1 MTDSERLNEEITF
14 LTDEIRSLKVRIAAN
29 ENAVKLHKIEMLER
43 LRARCERA
51 LKIVEGR
58 AVA

>member
-1 MTDSERLNEEITF
+1 MTDADRLNEEITF
-14 LTDEIRSLKVRIAAN
+14 LTDDRSLKVRIAAN
-29 ENAVKLHKIEMLER
+29 ENAVKLHKLAMLER

-51 LKIVEGR
+51 LRIIEGR

>member
-1 MTDSERLNEEITF
+1 VTDADRLNEEITF
-14 LTDEIRSLKVRIAAN
+14 LTDDRSLKVRIAAN
-29 ENAVKLHKIEMLER
+29 ENAVKLHKLAMLER

-51 LKIVEGR
+51 LRIIEGR

>member
-1 MTDSERLNEEITF
+1 MITF

-29 ENAVKLHKIEMLER
+29 ENAVKLHELAMLER